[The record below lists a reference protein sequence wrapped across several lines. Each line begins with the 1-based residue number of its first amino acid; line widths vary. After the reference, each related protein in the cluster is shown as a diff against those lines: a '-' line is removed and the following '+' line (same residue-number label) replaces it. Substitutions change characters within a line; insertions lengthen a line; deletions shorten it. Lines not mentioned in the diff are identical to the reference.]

1 MKLNFDFYSE
11 KKEEKL
17 TAEEEMQV
25 QKYFSDFNNNFIT
38 QTKDDLPLKDFK
50 LVTEINTNILNW
62 YEFEEQAEIL
72 DLNPNFGEAIREVLK
87 RVKKITAISN
97 QRIKANS
104 MQKNYLRS
112 TNLEVL
118 VGYFEDVELD
128 KKFDYVTIIGVK
140 DAQEF
145 EKKINYAKSHL
156 KPNGKILVAFD
167 NKFGM
172 KYWTGIKQ
180 DIPNQYDTLT
190 GKIDKLTI
198 DEAETI
204 LKQNSLFHKRYYP
217 LPDYRLTNVIFSD
230 DYLPDAESIM
240 SRDLICF
247 EDDEYCEFSPRLAY
261 IELLKENENYF
272 KLFADSYFLEIGF
285 EEIQNE
291 IRYANF
297 EMYRKPQ
304 YNIKTI
310 MKKDFVYKTANH
322 EIAQSHIETIR
333 KNIEILKEHHIKT
346 LDSYNNQQIISKYA
360 KDGIPLDQ
368 YLVNIFQEQGKE
380 ATIDFMQ
387 KFKNEII
394 GQFSIIAKP
403 ATTIFDKYKITP
415 KQNINHFHFIKDGLI
430 DLRGQNCFVID
441 GEFYL
446 YDQEWYEENVPIEYL
461 MYRFIFYN
469 NTLDKLIPKVE
480 LYERFG
486 LTEYLEIFK
495 ELDIAVFGAIRDD
508 YVMIHHATSIDRIG
522 RKTKELFDL
531 QKKMETQI
539 QHNENLQ
546 TIINDLNHNI
556 EESNKTIHLS
566 NNHIKELETI
576 IETNQ
581 TEIQNCKLEM
591 QNYENGIQD
600 LRQQIEAKQQEVNYY
615 VNQLQV
621 ISNSVSWKITKPL
634 RYLSWVFNFKNNLKL
649 IDRLMPPGSG
659 MRRRYEEK
667 RHQYFL
673 RLLVKR
679 FSQYTDRKTAKIWAN
694 LFEKMN
700 QFRMRK
706 PSEKS
711 YDQWMKNNEPTTEEL
726 EKQRN
731 HAFAIQP
738 KISIVVPLY
747 DTPIEFFRELLFFM
761 NQQTYQNWELCL
773 ADGSEKPLEEIQKM
787 CDKDSRIK
795 YQFLGENKGISE
807 NTNRAIE
814 MATGEFI
821 GLLDHDDLLA
831 MNALYEVVKVINE
844 NETVDFIYSD
854 EDKIQTLDKPR
865 YMPLFKP
872 DFAIDT
878 LRANNYICHF
888 SVIRK
893 TLLDKV
899 GYFNHEFDG
908 AQDYDLILRVTE
920 QAQKIIH
927 IPKILYH
934 WRVHQKSTAMSG
946 EAKPYAFIAGRK
958 VLEAHLKR
966 VNLARCCKRWCY
978 FRNLCYRI

>member
-1 MKLNFDFYSE
+1 
-11 KKEEKL
+11 
-17 TAEEEMQV
+17 
-25 QKYFSDFNNNFIT
+25 
-38 QTKDDLPLKDFK
+38 
-50 LVTEINTNILNW
+50 
-62 YEFEEQAEIL
+62 
-72 DLNPNFGEAIREVLK
+72 
-87 RVKKITAISN
+87 
-97 QRIKANS
+97 
-104 MQKNYLRS
+104 
-112 TNLEVL
+112 
-118 VGYFEDVELD
+118 
-128 KKFDYVTIIGVK
+128 
-140 DAQEF
+140 
-145 EKKINYAKSHL
+145 
-156 KPNGKILVAFD
+156 
-167 NKFGM
+167 
-172 KYWTGIKQ
+172 
-180 DIPNQYDTLT
+180 
-190 GKIDKLTI
+190 
-198 DEAETI
+198 
-204 LKQNSLFHKRYYP
+204 
-217 LPDYRLTNVIFSD
+217 
-230 DYLPDAESIM
+230 
-240 SRDLICF
+240 
-247 EDDEYCEFSPRLAY
+247 
-261 IELLKENENYF
+261 
-272 KLFADSYFLEIGF
+272 
-285 EEIQNE
+285 
-291 IRYANF
+291 
-297 EMYRKPQ
+297 
-304 YNIKTI
+304 
-310 MKKDFVYKTANH
+310 
-322 EIAQSHIETIR
+322 
-333 KNIEILKEHHIKT
+333 
-346 LDSYNNQQIISKYA
+346 
-360 KDGIPLDQ
+360 
-368 YLVNIFQEQGKE
+368 
-380 ATIDFMQ
+380 
-387 KFKNEII
+387 
-394 GQFSIIAKP
+394 
-403 ATTIFDKYKITP
+403 
-415 KQNINHFHFIKDGLI
+415 
-430 DLRGQNCFVID
+430 
-441 GEFYL
+441 
-446 YDQEWYEENVPIEYL
+446 
-461 MYRFIFYN
+461 
-469 NTLDKLIPKVE
+469 
-480 LYERFG
+480 
-486 LTEYLEIFK
+486 
-495 ELDIAVFGAIRDD
+495 
-508 YVMIHHATSIDRIG
+508 
-522 RKTKELFDL
+522 
-531 QKKMETQI
+531 METQI

-844 NETVDFIYSD
+844 NETVDFIYFD